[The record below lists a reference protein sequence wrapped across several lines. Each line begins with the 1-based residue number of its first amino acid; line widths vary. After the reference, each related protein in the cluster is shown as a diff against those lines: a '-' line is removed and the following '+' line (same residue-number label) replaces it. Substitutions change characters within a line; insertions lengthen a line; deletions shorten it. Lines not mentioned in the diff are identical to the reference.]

1 MYNAKFGFCK
11 YRKWIWSDFLARPE
25 KEPTT
30 ELAKRLREIRHTL
43 GFTERKQFAK
53 HFEIP
58 ETTMRNYET
67 GLQEPPASIMRIYKD
82 RCGISL
88 DWLVTGEGEMFSDM
102 AKAKAAGFKAPTIPA
117 GLMKKLGRIAYTTY
131 RDAKIKLPPE
141 DIAEL
146 AAELYKK
153 LQELVQDI
161 NDTEEVE
168 ATFPLLKIHLKRQ
181 IEAENAHPE
190 TT

>member
-1 MYNAKFGFCK
+1 M
-11 YRKWIWSDFLARPE
+11 ARPDS
-25 KEPTT
+25 EPKTP
-30 ELAKRLREIRHTL
+30 LAKRLRDIRKML
-43 GFTERKQFAK
+43 GNEERGAFAK
-53 HFEIP
+53 
-58 ETTMRNYET
+58 TLDLAKGTLANYEL
-67 GLQEPPASIMRIYKD
+67 GVNEPPASIVIAYHKIYGVD
-82 RCGISL
+82 FH
-88 DWLVTGEGEMFSDM
+88 WLLTGEGEMFSDM
-102 AKAKAAGFKAPTIPA
+102 SKAKAAGFKAPTIPA

-161 NDTEEVE
+161 NDMEEVE

-181 IEAENAHPE
+181 IEAERVHLEA
-190 TT
+190 TQDTA

>member
-1 MYNAKFGFCK
+1 M
-11 YRKWIWSDFLARPE
+11 ARPE
-25 KEPTT
+25 LEPKTP
-30 ELAKRLREIRHTL
+30 LAKRLREVRLAL

-67 GLQEPPASIMRIYKD
+67 GLREPPASIMRIYKD

-146 AAELYKK
+146 AAELYGK

-168 ATFPLLKIHLKRQ
+168 LILPLLKLHLKRQ

-190 TT
+190 TK

>member
-1 MYNAKFGFCK
+1 M
-11 YRKWIWSDFLARPE
+11 ARSE
-25 KEPTT
+25 KKPKT
-30 ELAKRLREIRHTL
+30 ELAKRLCEVRIAL
-43 GFTERKQFAK
+43 GFTQRKQFAD
-53 HFEIP
+53 HLTVP
-58 ETTMRNYET
+58 ESTMYNYET
-67 GLQEPPASIMRIYKD
+67 GLREPPSSMLVIYKNI
-82 RCGISL
+82 CGI
-88 DWLVTGEGEMFSDM
+88 DVNWLLTGEGEMFTDM

-161 NDTEEVE
+161 NDMEEVE
-168 ATFPLLKIHLKRQ
+168 ATFSLLKIHLKRQ
-181 IEAENAHPE
+181 IEAEKEHSKAAQNTA
-190 TT
+190 

>member
-1 MYNAKFGFCK
+1 M
-11 YRKWIWSDFLARPE
+11 ARPDS
-25 KEPTT
+25 EPKTP
-30 ELAKRLREIRHTL
+30 LAKRLRDIRKML
-43 GFTERKQFAK
+43 GNEERGAFAK
-53 HFEIP
+53 
-58 ETTMRNYET
+58 TLDLAKGTLANYEL
-67 GLQEPPASIMRIYKD
+67 GVNEPPASIVIAYHKIYGVD
-82 RCGISL
+82 FH
-88 DWLVTGEGEMFSDM
+88 WLLTGEGEMFTDM

-131 RDAKIKLPPE
+131 RDANIKLPPE

-161 NDTEEVE
+161 NDMEEVE

-181 IEAENAHPE
+181 IEAERVHLE
-190 TT
+190 TTQNTA

>member
-1 MYNAKFGFCK
+1 M
-11 YRKWIWSDFLARPE
+11 ARPE
-25 KEPTT
+25 VEPKT
-30 ELAKRLREIRHTL
+30 ELAKRLREVRRILGNEERGIFAQRLNLQRNTL
-43 GFTERKQFAK
+43 A
-53 HFEIP
+53 
-58 ETTMRNYET
+58 NYEI
-67 GLQEPPASIMRIYKD
+67 GAHEPPSSVINAYYTAYNINPH
-82 RCGISL
+82 
-88 DWLVTGEGEMFSDM
+88 WLVTGEGEMFSDM
-102 AKAKAAGFKAPTIPA
+102 AKAKAAGFKAPTIPT

-181 IEAENAHPE
+181 IEAERVHLE
-190 TT
+190 TTQNTA

>member
-1 MYNAKFGFCK
+1 M
-11 YRKWIWSDFLARPE
+11 ARPE
-25 KEPTT
+25 LEPKT
-30 ELAKRLREIRHTL
+30 ELAKRLRLIRESLELNRDKIATRL
-43 GFTERKQFAK
+43 GIKKAIYDHAERG
-53 HFEIP
+53 
-58 ETTMRNYET
+58 TTFPNVKFLT
-67 GLQEPPASIMRIYKD
+67 ALSQQ
-82 RCGISL
+82 L
-88 DWLVTGEGEMFSDM
+88 NVNLTWLITGEGEMFSDM

-131 RDAKIKLPPE
+131 RDANIKIPPE

-146 AAELYKK
+146 AAELYGK

-168 ATFPLLKIHLKRQ
+168 LILPLLKLHLKRQ

-190 TT
+190 TTQNTA

>member
-1 MYNAKFGFCK
+1 M
-11 YRKWIWSDFLARPE
+11 ARPK
-25 KEPTT
+25 KEPKT
-30 ELAKRLREIRHTL
+30 ELAKRLCEIRHSL

-53 HFEIP
+53 HFDTP

-67 GLQEPPASIMRIYKD
+67 GLREPPASIMRIYKD

-146 AAELYKK
+146 AAELCIK

-161 NDTEEVE
+161 NDMEEVE

>member
-1 MYNAKFGFCK
+1 M
-11 YRKWIWSDFLARPE
+11 ARPE
-25 KEPTT
+25 VEPKT
-30 ELAKRLREIRHTL
+30 ELAKRLREIRRILGNEERGIFAQRLNLQRNTL
-43 GFTERKQFAK
+43 A
-53 HFEIP
+53 
-58 ETTMRNYET
+58 NYEI
-67 GLQEPPASIMRIYKD
+67 GAHEPTSSAINAYHRVYNINPH
-82 RCGISL
+82 
-88 DWLVTGEGEMFSDM
+88 WLVTGEGEMFSDM

-181 IEAENAHPE
+181 IEAERVHLE
-190 TT
+190 TTQDTA

>member
-1 MYNAKFGFCK
+1 M
-11 YRKWIWSDFLARPE
+11 ARPK
-25 KEPTT
+25 KEPKT
-30 ELAKRLREIRHTL
+30 ELAKRLCEVRRAL
-43 GFTERKQFAK
+43 GFTERKQFAE
-53 HFEIP
+53 HLAAP
-58 ETTMRNYET
+58 ESTMCNYET
-67 GLQEPPASIMRIYKD
+67 GLREPPVSMLVIYKNV
-82 RCGISL
+82 CGISVE
-88 DWLVTGEGEMFSDM
+88 WLATGEGEMFSDM

-131 RDAKIKLPPE
+131 RDANIKIPPE

-146 AAELYKK
+146 AAELYGK

-168 ATFPLLKIHLKRQ
+168 LILPLLKLHLKRQ
-181 IEAENAHPE
+181 IEAENAHSE

>member
-1 MYNAKFGFCK
+1 MTRQRNEPKTPLARRLIEVRKLVGLSRDIFSLKIGISIQGLGNYERGDRTPDATVLTSYGEKFGVN
-11 YRKWIWSDFLARPE
+11 L
-25 KEPTT
+25 
-30 ELAKRLREIRHTL
+30 
-43 GFTERKQFAK
+43 
-53 HFEIP
+53 
-58 ETTMRNYET
+58 N
-67 GLQEPPASIMRIYKD
+67 
-82 RCGISL
+82 
-88 DWLVTGEGEMFSDM
+88 WLLTGEDEMFINMMKTQS
-102 AKAKAAGFKAPTIPA
+102 FNISPPTIPA

-131 RDAKIKLPPE
+131 RDANIKIPPE

-146 AAELYKK
+146 AAELYGK

-168 ATFPLLKIHLKRQ
+168 LILPLLKLHLKRQ

>member
-1 MYNAKFGFCK
+1 MSFGV
-11 YRKWIWSDFLARPE
+11 IFLARPE

-30 ELAKRLREIRHTL
+30 ELAKRLCEIRHTL

-53 HFEIP
+53 HFDIP

-67 GLQEPPASIMRIYKD
+67 GLREPPSSILRIYKK

-88 DWLVTGEGEMFSDM
+88 DWLVTGEGEMFTDV
-102 AKAKAAGFKAPTIPA
+102 AKAKAAGFKPQTIPA

-131 RDAKIKLPPE
+131 RDANIKLPPE

-146 AAELYKK
+146 AVELYAK
-153 LQELVQDI
+153 LQELVQNI
-161 NDTEEVE
+161 NDQEEVE
-168 ATFPLLKIHLKRQ
+168 LTLPLLKLHLKRQ
-181 IEAENAHPE
+181 IEAEKAHLE
-190 TT
+190 TTQNTA

>member
-1 MYNAKFGFCK
+1 M
-11 YRKWIWSDFLARPE
+11 ARPK
-25 KEPTT
+25 KEPKT
-30 ELAKRLREIRHTL
+30 ELAKRLCEVRRAL
-43 GFTERKQFAK
+43 GFTERKQFAR

-67 GLQEPPASIMRIYKD
+67 GLREPPASILRIYKD

-88 DWLVTGEGEMFSDM
+88 DWLVTGEGEMFSNM

-131 RDAKIKLPPE
+131 RDANIKIPPE

-146 AAELYKK
+146 AAELYGK

-168 ATFPLLKIHLKRQ
+168 LILPLLKLHLKRQ

>member
-1 MYNAKFGFCK
+1 M
-11 YRKWIWSDFLARPE
+11 ARPDS
-25 KEPTT
+25 EPKTP
-30 ELAKRLREIRHTL
+30 LAKRLRDIRKML
-43 GFTERKQFAK
+43 GNEERGAFAK
-53 HFEIP
+53 
-58 ETTMRNYET
+58 TLDLAKGTLANYEL
-67 GLQEPPASIMRIYKD
+67 GVNEPPASIVIAYHKIYGVD
-82 RCGISL
+82 FH
-88 DWLVTGEGEMFSDM
+88 WLLTGEGEMFSDM
-102 AKAKAAGFKAPTIPA
+102 AKAKAAGFKPQTIPT

-146 AAELYKK
+146 AAELYGK

-181 IEAENAHPE
+181 IEAERVHLEA
-190 TT
+190 TQDTA